1 MDTIRRTMFDAA
13 TSNVNGEY
21 LPGFRAVKS
30 GLIDL
35 FFPNVQNGAVGFV
48 LVDNTG
54 KETEI
59 MEGSDWVTPEGIKLE
74 PLSPPQISDGHE
86 TMKVTSTGTVGLS
99 RVYRVIKPWAD
110 NTNFGIQER
119 VAALEEALSG
129 SGGDSFTPGAAV
141 NDPASGGN
149 TTALTAPAAGS
160 DAAAIVTWL
169 GNMVTQ
175 FNSQRTTVG
184 NARNALVALLKSLRD
199 AGIINK

>member
-1 MDTIRRTMFDAA
+1 MDNIRRTMFDAA

-30 GLIDL
+30 GLIDI

-54 KETEI
+54 KETEVI
-59 MEGSDWVTPEGIKLE
+59 EGSDWVTPEGIKLE
-74 PLSPPQISDGHE
+74 PMSPPQITDGHE
-86 TMKVTSTGTVGLS
+86 TMKVTTTGTVGLS

-110 NTNFGIQER
+110 NTDFGIQER
-119 VAALEEALSG
+119 VAALEEALNG
-129 SGGDSFTPGAAV
+129 SGGDSLTPGEAV
-141 NDPASGGN
+141 PDPATGGS

-199 AGIINK
+199 AGVIKS